1 LRWLICQLQKIRL
14 ASAPF
19 PCYAAAIMKALL
31 LPILAG
37 LLVTVTPVAA
47 QTDPNT
53 PTQATKDKATNRES
67 DGNHRFWQ
75 ANLPGG
81 HYMVA
86 LDRITAIS
94 RHSYAVPEAALL
106 VDEVTV
112 DTVGQGLVRFYFS
125 RPLTEGM
132 NNSAAT
138 NLTGRAKELL
148 DYAGQRAG
156 TDLHKMVIKKY
167 PETTHAKEIEYRL
180 LSAEELGALYG
191 SVRTAWD
198 TGRGR
203 VFTIK

>member
-1 LRWLICQLQKIRL
+1 MRIFHVKL
-14 ASAPF
+14 PF
-19 PCYAAAIMKALL
+19 IMKALL
-31 LPILAG
+31 FPVLAC
-37 LLVTVTPVAA
+37 LLIVASNVTA
-47 QTDPNT
+47 QTDPAPVA
-53 PTQATKDKATNRES
+53 PTAKEKAPNRES

-94 RHSYAVPEAALL
+94 RHSYAVPEASLL

-112 DTVGQGLVRFYFS
+112 DTVGRGLARFYFS
-125 RPLTEGM
+125 RPITEGM
-132 NNSAAT
+132 NNNTANS
-138 NLTGRAKELL
+138 LTARAKELI
-148 DYAGQRAG
+148 DYGGQRAG

-167 PETTHAKEIEYRL
+167 PETTHAGSIEYRL

-203 VFTIK
+203 VFTVK